1 MPRRDAASQ
10 NVTDLRR
17 ARQRSRAVIRDI
29 QDLIE
34 TYLQTEGIQMLAESN
49 LGPREQ
55 ARRLN
60 EQITR
65 LATREIRQRLVP
77 WLEER
82 HKVTMAR
89 AARAAMN
96 RMQQELPGQVDESD
110 LFGSP
115 NLDARDR
122 ALNAELKNIDAAL
135 LYENGDSIAQEIG
148 DRTTRQIQIG
158 FSKNE
163 PVVAT
168 RDDQMD
174 LATRVEQVLLDGDA
188 DTRRENGI
196 TGQTAK
202 SKAELISH
210 DSVQDAYVTATH
222 RRYLNNGFRYATYDA
237 VIDRKTSAVCTRL
250 NEITLDLVE
259 QPWLIPPNHPWCRSD
274 IRPLLQLPEG
284 EEPITEE
291 EIGDDHLKRIWGTN
305 GFRPKVLDTDSEFN
319 PTVLNQRLER
329 TGVDT
334 VP

>member
-1 MPRRDAASQ
+1 MPRNDAASQ

-110 LFGSP
+110 LFASP

-122 ALNAELKNIDAAL
+122 ALNAELRNIDAAL

-158 FSKNE
+158 FSKDE

-210 DSVQDAYVTATH
+210 DSVQDAYVTASH
-222 RRYLNNGFRYATYDA
+222 RRYLNNGFRYGTYDA
-237 VIDRKTSAVCTRL
+237 VIDTKTSTVCRRL
-250 NEITLDLVE
+250 DEVHVDLVE
-259 QPWLIPPNHPWCRSD
+259 QPWLLPPNHPWCRSD

-284 EEPITEE
+284 ASVIDESD
-291 EIGDDHLKRIWGTN
+291 IGEDHLNRIWGTN
-305 GFRPKVLDTDSEFN
+305 GFRPKVIDTDQEFN
-319 PTVLNQRLER
+319 PTVLNERLER
-329 TGVDT
+329 TGV
-334 VP
+334 

>member
-17 ARQRSRAVIRDI
+17 ARQRSRRVIRDI
-29 QDLIE
+29 EGLIE
-34 TYLQTEGIQMLAESN
+34 TYLQAEGIQMLAESN
-49 LGPREQ
+49 LGPRQQ

-60 EQITR
+60 EQITQM
-65 LATREIRQRLVP
+65 ATEEIRRKLIP

-82 HKVTMAR
+82 HKITMAR

-96 RMQQELPGQVDESD
+96 RLQLELPGQVAEDD

-115 NLDARDR
+115 NLDHRDR
-122 ALNAELKNIDAAL
+122 ALNAELRNIDAAL

-158 FSKNE
+158 FSQNE
-163 PVVAT
+163 PVVSS

-196 TGQTAK
+196 TGQTVK
-202 SKAELISH
+202 SKSELIAH
-210 DSVQDAYVTATH
+210 DSVQDAYLTAAH

-237 VIDRKTSAVCTRL
+237 VLDRKTSTVCRRL
-250 NEITLDLVE
+250 DGIYIDIVE
-259 QPWLIPPNHPWCRSD
+259 QPWLLPPNHPWCRSD
-274 IRPLLQLPEG
+274 IQPLLQLPEDAAV
-284 EEPITEE
+284 ITEE
-291 EIGDDHLKRIWGTN
+291 EIGEDHLNRIWGTN
-305 GFRPKVLDTDSEFN
+305 GFRPKAIDTEAEFN
-319 PTVLNQRLER
+319 PTVLNERLER
-329 TGVDT
+329 TGT
-334 VP
+334 A